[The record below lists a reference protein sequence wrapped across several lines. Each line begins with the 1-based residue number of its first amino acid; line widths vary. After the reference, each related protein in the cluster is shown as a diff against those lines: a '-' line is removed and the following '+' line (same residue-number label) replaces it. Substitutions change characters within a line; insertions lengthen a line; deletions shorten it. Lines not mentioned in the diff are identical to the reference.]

1 MLESVERTSSS
12 MAKLELNEQIQQA
25 EKVLNEFK
33 QQFDETINKKLNED
47 NEEKTKH
54 FDQLRPTFGHPARKN
69 DLQEIDRQ
77 EKLRQNELQQTM
89 TQLRSNTIVKNI
101 FPNLSNL
108 FLFFQEDI
116 QLNAQA
122 SIEAL
127 ATNAE
132 RLLILF
138 DDILTADE
146 ITRTSIEKEIYF

>member
-1 MLESVERTSSS
+1 
-12 MAKLELNEQIQQA
+12 
-25 EKVLNEFK
+25 
-33 QQFDETINKKLNED
+33 
-47 NEEKTKH
+47 
-54 FDQLRPTFGHPARKN
+54 
-69 DLQEIDRQ
+69 
-77 EKLRQNELQQTM
+77 
-89 TQLRSNTIVKNI
+89 
-101 FPNLSNL
+101 L
-108 FLFFQEDI
+108 FVQEDI

>member
-1 MLESVERTSSS
+1 

-101 FPNLSNL
+101 FLNLSD
-108 FLFFQEDI
+108 LFFFVQEDI

>member
-1 MLESVERTSSS
+1 

-101 FPNLSNL
+101 FPNLSDL
-108 FLFFQEDI
+108 FLFVQEDI

>member
-1 MLESVERTSSS
+1 

>member
-1 MLESVERTSSS
+1 

-89 TQLRSNTIVKNI
+89 TQLRSNTIVKKHI
-101 FPNLSNL
+101 S
-108 FLFFQEDI
+108 
-116 QLNAQA
+116 
-122 SIEAL
+122 
-127 ATNAE
+127 
-132 RLLILF
+132 
-138 DDILTADE
+138 
-146 ITRTSIEKEIYF
+146 